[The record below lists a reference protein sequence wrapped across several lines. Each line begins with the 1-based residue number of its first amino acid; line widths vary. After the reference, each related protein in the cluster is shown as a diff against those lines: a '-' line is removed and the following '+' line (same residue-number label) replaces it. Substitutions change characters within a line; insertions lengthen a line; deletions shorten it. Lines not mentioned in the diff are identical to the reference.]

1 MTRNTR
7 RLVFSFLL
15 SGLAPALALAADQA
29 AAAPP
34 AASHHAT
41 AAAPAPAPAAKSCTC
56 SHAMKM
62 DAAGMGGAACQ
73 AAPRTDPDLEREL
86 DRLRSQPG

>member
-7 RLVFSFLL
+7 RLVLSFLL
-15 SGLAPALALAADQA
+15 SGLVPALALAADQA

-34 AASHHAT
+34 AASHHAS
-41 AAAPAPAPAAKSCTC
+41 AATPAPAPKSCSC

-62 DAAGMGGAACQ
+62 DAAGAGGAVRQ
-73 AAPRTDPDLEREL
+73 AAPRADPDLERDL